1 MISRP
6 DPGPRRIG
14 NALDRLLGS
23 MRAPSVD
30 VLDSIFSRWEEIVGP
45 DLATHTQP
53 AAIDGDQ
60 LVVSVDDPTWASEF
74 RWLEAQ
80 VLERVREVSGSDRIT
95 QLLVRVKP
103 RR

>member
-30 VLDSIFSRWEEIVGP
+30 VLDSVFSRWEEIVGAE
-45 DLATHTQP
+45 LAGHTQP

-60 LVVSVDDPTWASEF
+60 LVVSVDDPTWA
-74 RWLEAQ
+74 LGA
-80 VLERVREVSGSDRIT
+80 RETTLLRPEITGRGAANHTPVTGTMDR
-95 QLLVRVKP
+95 P
-103 RR
+103 

>member
-1 MISRP
+1 MQ
-6 DPGPRRIG
+6 
-14 NALDRLLGS
+14 
-23 MRAPSVD
+23 APSVD

-53 AAIDGDQ
+53 AAIDGDR

-80 VLERVREVSGSDRIT
+80 VLERVCEVSGSDRIT
-95 QLLVRVKP
+95 KLLVRVKP
-103 RR
+103 RH

>member
-1 MISRP
+1 VISRP

-30 VLDSIFSRWEEIVGP
+30 VLNSVFSRWEEIVGP
-45 DLATHTQP
+45 DLAAHTQP
-53 AAIDGDQ
+53 AAIHGDQ

-74 RWLEAQ
+74 QWLEAE
-80 VLERVREVSGSDRIT
+80 VLKRVCEVSGSDRIT
-95 QLLVRVKP
+95 TLLVRVK
-103 RR
+103 RRN

>member
-1 MISRP
+1 MIQRP
-6 DPGPRRIG
+6 DPGPKRISH
-14 NALDRLLGS
+14 ALDRLLGS

-30 VLDSIFSRWEEIVGP
+30 VLDSVFSRWEEIVGA
-45 DLATHTQP
+45 DLAGHAQP
-53 AAIDGDQ
+53 AAIDGEE

-80 VLERVREVSGSDRIT
+80 VLERVRDVSGSDRIT
-95 QLLVRVKP
+95 RLTVRVKP

>member
-1 MISRP
+1 VISRP

-30 VLDSIFSRWEEIVGP
+30 VLNSVFSRWEEIVGP
-45 DLATHTQP
+45 DLAAHTQP
-53 AAIDGDQ
+53 AAIHGDQ

-74 RWLEAQ
+74 QWLEAE
-80 VLERVREVSGSDRIT
+80 VLKRVCEVSGSDRIT
-95 QLLVRVKP
+95 TLLVRVKP
-103 RR
+103 RN

>member
-1 MISRP
+1 MIGRP

-30 VLDSIFSRWEEIVGP
+30 VLDSVFSRWEEIVGA
-45 DLATHTQP
+45 DLAAHTQP